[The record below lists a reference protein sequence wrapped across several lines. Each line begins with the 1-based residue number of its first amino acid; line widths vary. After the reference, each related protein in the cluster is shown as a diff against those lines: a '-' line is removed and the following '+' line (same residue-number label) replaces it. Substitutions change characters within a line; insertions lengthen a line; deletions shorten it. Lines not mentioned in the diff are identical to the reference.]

1 MKEIILASSNA
12 GKIHEFKSLFADTG
26 VSIIP
31 QGSLSI
37 GDTEETGLS
46 FVENALIKARH
57 AAKIGG
63 KPAIADD
70 SGLVVPALNGE
81 PGIYSARYS
90 GEHRNDKQNNQ
101 KLLARLATTEDRSA
115 YFVCSIAYLSHE
127 NDPLPI
133 IATGLWQGRIL
144 LEERGEKGFGYDP
157 LFLPEQSDKTAAE
170 IEKTEKN
177 AISHRGKAMQAF
189 LAQYQMRYV
198 K

>member
-1 MKEIILASSNA
+1 MKEIILASGNA
-12 GKIHEFKSLFADTG
+12 GKIREFESLFADAG

-37 GDTEETGLS
+37 GDAEETGLT

-90 GEHRNDKQNNQ
+90 GEHGNDKQNNQ
-101 KLLARLATTEDRSA
+101 KLLARLATIENRNA

-170 IEKTEKN
+170 MEKAEKN
-177 AISHRGKAMQAF
+177 AISHRGQAMRAF
-189 LAQYQMRYV
+189 LAQYRMRYV